1 MIEDNDTHRLQQA
14 LAALQAACPELEPS
28 AVIVLLATREYRATG
43 RDKGINTAL
52 LAQQLGFEH
61 AMVYRAATELETRGY
76 ISSTPVGGAS
86 PALRLLPL

>member
-1 MIEDNDTHRLQQA
+1 MTDQVLTFIENNIGRIRLNRPKAIHA
-14 LAALQAACPELEPS
+14 LTPGMCDA
-28 AVIVLLATREYRATG
+28 
-43 RDKGINTAL
+43 INTAL